1 MFSKRTLL
9 GPVLLLV
16 TVAISYPA
24 YWLYAASLSGSF
36 LQNWIEEQ
44 RSNGFTVNHRPV
56 ERSGFPLM
64 IRLTLPAL
72 EASNAEMGF
81 SWRSEKLQLELQPWD
96 LRRLRLDALGPQQV
110 QFKPSQDLATFTA
123 NITGFVGVAVIGNSS
138 TLTALSIVLKEV
150 RLTESE
156 QGQLMQSGRI
166 LADIRRPEKPP
177 NAHTEPVFE
186 ISLAA
191 EHINTATVK
200 APILGDT
207 IPNIRVK
214 AEFLGPLDGDTLIE
228 AVSRWRQSGGTVEVH
243 WLNLIWGALDLR
255 ANGTI
260 ALDQELRPLGA
271 LTADIRGYEEALE
284 ALAEARLIRRDILP
298 ASRVT
303 LNLLAKT
310 SETDGRRVLTVP
322 VNAQGGGLYLGPIKL
337 AELPVLLNPPSH
349 PSVRQD

>member
-1 MFSKRTLL
+1 MRQVDRRDPFVPIPPSIIVEHLDQPAPSRVALRSVPRLISIDVRSVHVFETYLL

-16 TVAISYPA
+16 TVAIGYPA
-24 YWLYAASLSGSF
+24 YWLYAASLSESL

-56 ERSGFPLM
+56 ERSGFPLV

-110 QFKPSQDLATFTA
+110 QFKPSQDIANFTA
-123 NITGFVGVAVIGNSS
+123 NTTGFSGVAVIGNSGA
-138 TLTALSIVLKEV
+138 LTALSIVLKEV

-166 LADIRRPEKPP
+166 LADIRRPEKPI
-177 NAHTEPVFE
+177 AHTEPAFE

-207 IPNIRVK
+207 IANIRVK
-214 AEFLGPLDGDTLIE
+214 AEFLGPLDGDTLIN
-228 AVSRWRQSGGTVEVH
+228 AVSSWRQSGGTVEVH
-243 WLNLIWGALDLR
+243 WLNLIWGASIC
-255 ANGTI
+255 APTV
-260 ALDQELRPLGA
+260 QSHS
-271 LTADIRGYEEALE
+271 IRNCGHS
-284 ALAEARLIRRDILP
+284 AR
-298 ASRVT
+298 
-303 LNLLAKT
+303 
-310 SETDGRRVLTVP
+310 
-322 VNAQGGGLYLGPIKL
+322 
-337 AELPVLLNPPSH
+337 
-349 PSVRQD
+349 

>member
-9 GPVLLLV
+9 GPILLLV
-16 TVAISYPA
+16 TVAIGYPA
-24 YWLYAASLSGSF
+24 YWFYAASLSESL

-56 ERSGFPLM
+56 ERSGFPFVV
-64 IRLTLPAL
+64 RLTLPAP
-72 EASNAEMGF
+72 EARNAETGF

-110 QFKPSQDLATFTA
+110 QFKPSQDVANFTA
-123 NITGFVGVAVIGNSS
+123 NTTGFEGVAVIGDSGA
-138 TLTALSIVLKEV
+138 LTALSIVLKEV

-156 QGQLMQSGRI
+156 QGQIMQSERI
-166 LADIRRPEKPP
+166 LADIRRPDKPP
-177 NAHTEPVFE
+177 ITHTETAFE

-191 EHINTATVK
+191 ERINTAVLN

-207 IPNIRVK
+207 IANIRLK
-214 AEFLGPLDGDTLIE
+214 AEFLGPLDGDTLRN
-228 AVSRWRQSGGTVEVH
+228 AVSSWRQSGGTVEVH

-255 ANGTI
+255 ANGTV
-260 ALDQELRPLGA
+260 ALDPELRPLGA

-284 ALAEARLIRRDILP
+284 ALADARFIRRDILP

-322 VNAQGGGLYLGPIKL
+322 VNAQDGGLYLGPIKL
-337 AELPVLLNPPSH
+337 AEMPVLLNPPNR
-349 PSVRQD
+349 PSAQQD